1 MKKTSLIALGLAS
14 VLGVAACSSDN
25 KLSVTTSKSQ
35 TETTASDSGSG
46 SSDTTD
52 TSSSGDGGGGSA
64 SIPNLSGV
72 PGLSED
78 CTAYLNAIASA
89 FTGTKDGISGLSE
102 SFAKLKDAVPD
113 DLKDDVQVLSD
124 GFAELQKLYEK
135 YNYDYTKIAADPE
148 ATKLFSDGKFNE
160 ASTNITAWLDKECPS
175 G

>member
-14 VLGVAACSSDN
+14 ILGVAACSSDN

-46 SSDTTD
+46 GSDTTD
-52 TSSSGDGGGGSA
+52 ASSSGDSGGSTI
-64 SIPNLSGV
+64 SIPNV
-72 PGLSED
+72 AGLSEE
-78 CTAYLNAIASA
+78 CTTYLNAIASA
-89 FTGTKDGISGLSE
+89 FTGTKDGISGVSE